1 MDGSPIPDWCRALLQ
16 PQDEQGKRRLRLL
29 QTAFDVIAEVGFEG
43 LRTRAVAT
51 RAGVNIATL
60 HYYFPSKQ
68 DLVEG
73 LAQFIGAKFVTI
85 HGPRPAPSGYPA
97 LDRLR
102 QEFSDGR
109 HYFKHEPGMLL
120 VMQEFAMRGRR
131 DREVQK
137 VVEQMN
143 FHWRQGLEQMVL
155 EGVGDGTFRTDMDS
169 EAMLAMLMSIFAG
182 IALTGAGNIREIERG
197 MESWILSDKVK
208 NKLKGQ
214 RRKIGAKA

>member
-1 MDGSPIPDWCRALLQ
+1 MGDPAIPDWCRTLLE
-16 PQDEQGKRRLRLL
+16 PQDEQGKRRLLLL

-73 LAQFIGAKFVTI
+73 LAQLIGAKFVTI
-85 HGPRPAPSGYPA
+85 HGRKPALSGYPA

-109 HYFKHEPGMLL
+109 HYFKHESNMLL
-120 VMQEFAMRGRR
+120 VMQEFDMRGKR

-137 VVEQMN
+137 VVDQMK
-143 FHWRQGLEQMVL
+143 FHWRQGLEQMVA
-155 EGVGDGTFRTDMDS
+155 EGVEDGTFRTDLDPK
-169 EAMLAMLMSIFAG
+169 AMLAMLMSIFWG
-182 IALTGAGNIREIERG
+182 IAATGGDKIGEIERST
-197 MESWILSDKVK
+197 ESWILSDKVK
-208 NKLKGQ
+208 KQLSKTGA
-214 RRKIGAKA
+214 RK

>member
-1 MDGSPIPDWCRALLQ
+1 MAPMFDDSIPDWCRALLE
-16 PQDEQGKRRLRLL
+16 PRDEQGKKRLLLL

-85 HGPRPAPSGYPA
+85 HGPKPTLSGYPT

-120 VMQEFAMRGRR
+120 VMLEFVMRGKR

-137 VVEQMN
+137 VVDQMN
-143 FHWRQGLEQMVL
+143 FYWREGIEQIVL
-155 EGVGDGTFRTDMDS
+155 EGVRDGTFRTDMDPK
-169 EAMLAMLMSIFAG
+169 AMLAMLMAILSG
-182 IALTGAGNIREIERG
+182 IAVTGGDKMREIERST
-197 MESWILSDKVK
+197 ESWILSDKVK
-208 NKLKGQ
+208 KQL
-214 RRKIGAKA
+214 RKAGGKQ

>member
-1 MDGSPIPDWCRALLQ
+1 MVDDPIPDWCRALLE
-16 PQDEQGKRRLRLL
+16 PSDEQGKKRLLLL

-73 LAQFIGAKFVTI
+73 LAQLIGAKFVTI
-85 HGPRPAPSGYPA
+85 HGPKPIASGYPA

-109 HYFKHEPGMLL
+109 HYFKHEPGMVL
-120 VMQEFAMRGRR
+120 VMQEFAMRGKR
-131 DREVQK
+131 DGEVQK
-137 VVEQMN
+137 VVDQMN
-143 FHWRQGLEQMVL
+143 FYWRQGIEQMVL
-155 EGVGDGTFRTDMDS
+155 EGVRDGTFRADLDPK
-169 EAMLAMLMSIFAG
+169 AMLAMLMAIFSG
-182 IALTGAGNIREIERG
+182 IAAAGGDKIREIERST
-197 MESWILSDKVK
+197 ESWILSDKVK
-208 NKLKGQ
+208 KQLSKTGGT
-214 RRKIGAKA
+214 K

>member
-1 MDGSPIPDWCRALLQ
+1 MAEDPIPDWCRVLLH
-16 PQDEQGKRRLRLL
+16 PQDEQGKKRLLLL

-51 RAGVNIATL
+51 HAGVNIATL

-73 LAQFIGAKFVTI
+73 LAQFIGAKFITI
-85 HGPRPAPSGYPA
+85 HGPRPASSGYPA

-109 HYFKHEPGMLL
+109 HYFKHEPRMIL
-120 VMQEFAMRGRR
+120 VMQEFAMRGKR
-131 DREVQK
+131 DPEVQK

-143 FHWRQGLEQMVL
+143 FHWRQGVERMVL
-155 EGVGDGTFRTDMDS
+155 DGVGDGTFRDDIEPQT
-169 EAMLAMLMSIFAG
+169 MLAILMSIFSGMAV
-182 IALTGAGNIREIERG
+182 TGGDKIREIERST
-197 MESWILSDKVK
+197 ESWILSDR
-208 NKLKGQ
+208 LKKQ
-214 RRKIGAKA
+214 LRRTGAKK

>member
-1 MDGSPIPDWCRALLQ
+1 MVDDPIPDWCRALLE
-16 PQDEQGKRRLRLL
+16 PRDDQGKKRLLLL

-73 LAQFIGAKFVTI
+73 LAQFIGAKFVTV
-85 HGPRPAPSGYPA
+85 HGPKPTSSGYPA

-120 VMQEFAMRGRR
+120 VMQEFVMRGKR

-143 FHWRQGLEQMVL
+143 CHWQQGIEQMVL
-155 EGVGDGTFRTDMDS
+155 QGVRDGTFRADMD
-169 EAMLAMLMSIFAG
+169 AKVIVALLMSIFSGMEAAG
-182 IALTGAGNIREIERG
+182 GDKVREIERST
-197 MESWILSDKVK
+197 ESWILSDKVK
-208 NKLKGQ
+208 KQL
-214 RRKIGAKA
+214 RKAGETK

>member
-1 MDGSPIPDWCRALLQ
+1 MNDNPAIPDWCRALLD
-16 PQDEQGKRRLRLL
+16 PPDEQGKRRRLLL

-43 LRTRAVAT
+43 LRTRSVAS

-68 DLVEG
+68 DLIEG

-85 HGPRPAPSGYPA
+85 HGPRPKPSGYPA

-120 VMQEFAMRGRR
+120 VMQEFAMRGKR
-131 DREVQK
+131 DRQVQK
-137 VVEQMN
+137 VVEQMQ
-143 FHWRQGLEQMVL
+143 FHWRRGLEQMVL
-155 EGVGDGTFRTDMDS
+155 AGVKDGTFRTDIDPRTI
-169 EAMLAMLMSIFAG
+169 LAMLMSLFNGIEAAG
-182 IALTGAGNIREIERG
+182 AAERIDEIQRST
-197 MESWILSDKVK
+197 ESWILSDKVK
-208 NKLKGQ
+208 KQLHRKGTT
-214 RRKIGAKA
+214 K

>member
-1 MDGSPIPDWCRALLQ
+1 MLE
-16 PQDEQGKRRLRLL
+16 PQDEQGKRRRLLL

-68 DLVEG
+68 ELIEG

-85 HGPRPAPSGYPA
+85 HGPKPAPSGYPA

-109 HYFKHEPGMLL
+109 HYFKHEPKMLL
-120 VMQEFAMRGRR
+120 VMQEFVMRGKR
-131 DREVQK
+131 DREVQT

-143 FHWRQGLEQMVL
+143 FHWRQGIEQMVL
-155 EGVGDGTFRTDMDS
+155 EGMGDGTFRAEIEP

-182 IALTGAGNIREIERG
+182 IAVAGGDRIREIERST
-197 MESWILSDKVK
+197 ESWILSDKVK
-208 NKLKGQ
+208 SKLKRQ
-214 RRKIGAKA
+214 LRKRGAKA

>member
-1 MDGSPIPDWCRALLQ
+1 VDEPPIPDWCRALLE
-16 PQDEQGKRRLRLL
+16 PQDEQGKRRRLLL

-68 DLVEG
+68 ELIEG

-85 HGPRPAPSGYPA
+85 HGPKPAPSGYPA

-109 HYFKHEPGMLL
+109 HYFKHEPKMLL
-120 VMQEFAMRGRR
+120 VMQEFVMRGKR
-131 DREVQK
+131 DREVQT

-143 FHWRQGLEQMVL
+143 FHWRQGIEQMVL
-155 EGVGDGTFRTDMDS
+155 EGMGDGTFRAEIEP

-182 IALTGAGNIREIERG
+182 IAVAGGDRIREIERST
-197 MESWILSDKVK
+197 ESWILSDKVK
-208 NKLKGQ
+208 SKLKRQ
-214 RRKIGAKA
+214 LRKRGAKA

>member
-1 MDGSPIPDWCRALLQ
+1 MVDDPIPDWCRALLE
-16 PQDEQGKRRLRLL
+16 PHDEPGKKRLRLL
-29 QTAFDVIAEVGFEG
+29 QTSFDVIAELGFEG
-43 LRTRAVAT
+43 LRTRAVAA

-85 HGPRPAPSGYPA
+85 HGPKPAPSGYPA

-102 QEFSDGR
+102 QDFSDGR
-109 HYFKHEPGMLL
+109 HYFKHESRMLL

-131 DREVQK
+131 DGEVQK

-155 EGVGDGTFRTDMDS
+155 EGVGDGTFRTDMEP
-169 EAMLAMLMSIFAG
+169 EAMLAMLMSLFAG
-182 IALTGAGNIREIERG
+182 IAITGAGNIREIERG
-197 MESWILSDKVK
+197 IESWILSDKMK
-208 NKLKGQ
+208 SKLKRQ
-214 RRKIGAKA
+214 LRQTGAKA